1 MIGDK
6 IKYLRL
12 KKGYSVS
19 LLASRSNVSKSYLSN
34 LENNKKSNPS
44 LFVLSKIS
52 TTLGVPVE
60 YLVDKEIDFE
70 KRNLDP
76 EWLTLIEESIKEGMS
91 KKDFLEFS
99 EFLKFKKSKLLIE
112 RGMVE
117 KSEI

>member
-19 LLASRSNVSKSYLSN
+19 HLASRSNVSKSYLSN
-34 LENNKKSNPS
+34 LENNKKNNPS
-44 LFVLSKIS
+44 LFILSKIAH
-52 TTLGVPVE
+52 TLDVSVE
-60 YLVDKEIDFE
+60 YLVDKEMDFE
-70 KRNLDP
+70 KRHLDP

-91 KKDFLEFS
+91 KEDFSAFHQY
-99 EFLKFKKSKLLIE
+99 LKFRKNMCDVHRKPV
-112 RGMVE
+112 G